1 MKNIMN
7 KRLCKVTGII
17 AAVVLLIVI
26 VLLSV
31 NIKTVVVTGSSR
43 YTDQEMVDIIF
54 QKKWDWNSVFFHIKN
69 RWQGHR
75 SIPFIEDYKIIFQGP
90 SSIEIIVYEKSVVG
104 YVSYMNSSMYFDKD
118 GIIVESTS
126 EKLEGVPRITGLDFG
141 QIVLYQP
148 LPVEDQRIFE
158 EILNLTQ
165 ILSVDQILVDRIHYN
180 KSREA
185 TLFMGGIEV
194 VLGDSTN
201 INGKIKKLN
210 QIMPHIKERTG
221 TLFLDTYDEA
231 NVNMPYTFKDKL
243 RN

>member
-1 MKNIMN
+1 MKKIMN

-26 VLLSV
+26 GLLSV

-54 QKKWDWNSVFFHIKN
+54 QKKWDWNSVFFYIKN

-90 SSIEIIVYEKSVVG
+90 GNIEIIVYEKSVVG

-185 TLFMGGIEV
+185 TLFIGGIEV
-194 VLGDSTN
+194 VLGDSAN

-210 QIMPHIKERTG
+210 QIMPHIKERIG